1 MTESSKIPTLSVI
14 IPVYNEEKTINKIL
28 NLVSEIDIVSEVVI
42 VDDCS
47 KDGSIKKINNSIE
60 SISKQKP
67 HIKFQFSKN
76 EINKGKCATIRHG
89 FSLAT
94 CEVIVIQDADLEY
107 DPSEYSKLIKPIA
120 DGKADVVYGSRFI
133 GGTHRVL
140 YFWHYMGNKMLTLM
154 SNMFS
159 NLNLTDMETCYKMFR
174 RDILELFELKSN
186 RFGFAPEFTAKIEKA
201 NLIIYE
207 LPISY
212 YGSTYNDGK
221 KITWKDGFA
230 AIFHILRYNLTL
242 KSSFNILFIL
252 SFFTYSIVKL
262 L

>member
-1 MTESSKIPTLSVI
+1 MTELSKIPTLSVI

-47 KDGSIKKINNSIE
+47 KDASVEKINSRIE
-60 SISKQKP
+60 SISKQKS

-76 EINKGKCATIRHG
+76 ERNQGKGATIRHG
-89 FSLAT
+89 FSFAT

-140 YFWHYMGNKMLTLM
+140 YFWHYIGNKMLTLM

-186 RFGFAPEFTAKIEKA
+186 RFGFEPEFTAKIAKA
-201 NLIIYE
+201 NLVIYE

-212 YGSTYNDGK
+212 YGRTYDDGK

-230 AIFHILRYNLTL
+230 AIFHILRYNMTP
-242 KSSFNILFIL
+242 KSSFYILFFL
-252 SFFTYSIVKL
+252 SFFTYFIVRL